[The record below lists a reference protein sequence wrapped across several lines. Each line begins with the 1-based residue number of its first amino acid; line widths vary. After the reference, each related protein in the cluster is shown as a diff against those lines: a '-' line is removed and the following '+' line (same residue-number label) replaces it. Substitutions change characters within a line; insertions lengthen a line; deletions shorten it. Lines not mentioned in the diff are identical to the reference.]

1 MKPWC
6 PFMTIN
12 SAPPPPVAAPARQV
26 KRRRARGFPWGWL
39 VAGGFLLSPFG
50 WFLFREAQNQVTQP
64 EAIFVLG
71 GETQRER
78 FAAKFAANHPSLPV
92 WVSGGA
98 PREYAR
104 RVFANKNVN
113 LDRLHLDY
121 RAIDTLSNFTTMAA
135 DLQKAGIKSVYL
147 ITSDDHMARSRLIG
161 EIVFVSHGIIVKP
174 VSFVSSR
181 PDESLDKVVRDGG
194 RAIFWLFTGRSGS
207 TWVKEYKRLK

>member
-1 MKPWC
+1 
-6 PFMTIN
+6 MTIN
-12 SAPPPPVAAPARQV
+12 TSPPPPLATPARPV
-26 KRRRARGFPWGWL
+26 KRRRWCFSWGWL
-39 VAGGFLLSPFG
+39 VGGGLLLSPFG
-50 WFLFREAQNQVTQP
+50 WFLFREAQNQVTTP
-64 EAIFVLG
+64 DAIFVLG
-71 GETQRER
+71 GETQREK
-78 FAAKFAANHPSLPV
+78 FAAKFAAQHPDLPV

-98 PREYAR
+98 PRDYAR
-104 RVFANKNVN
+104 GVFAKKNVN

-135 DLQKAGIKSVYL
+135 DLQKAGVKSVYL

-181 PDESLDKVVRDGG
+181 PDESLDKVIRDGG
-194 RAIFWLFTGRSGS
+194 RAVFWLFTGRSGS